1 MSADLLQLL
10 KSALPDLPVRENVP
24 FKEVTSWGI
33 GGSLPILA
41 EPTGDVELSNLCKLL
56 QKHRIPSFLIGGG
69 TNLAGCDKP
78 FEGVA
83 IRLGKGA
90 FTAVRV
96 GTTHV
101 TCGASVRLLELAR
114 SAARSGLGGLA
125 PLAGIPGTLGG
136 ALRMNAGAGG
146 AAIGDFVIQLC
157 GCRQDGSIWCAD
169 RDEVA
174 FGYRTSSIPA
184 DVILTSAILQL
195 PPSTREAEEEAISRE
210 LAARKDREPAG
221 RTAGCTFKNT
231 TAEDPAGKLIDM
243 CGLKG
248 LRRGG
253 CVVSEK
259 HANYIINESGD
270 ASEEAL
276 IELIIE
282 VRRKVAEKTG
292 FFLEPEVVFAD
303 PDALERIHREAPAPR
318 VTVLMGGDASEREV
332 SLRSGKAVSD
342 GLRQAGYTVTAV
354 DLQQCRIVP
363 EMRECDVVFPIFHGG
378 FGEGGDIQ
386 KLMEDAHITFVGSG
400 SESCRWMMDKI
411 TSKRRM
417 DAFGLPNAPW
427 GIVTTAYREKPG
439 HIPFPVVVKAPC
451 EGSTIGIEKVENA
464 GEWDEVL
471 DRLFQYDSVLL
482 VEKCIRGRELTIP
495 VVDGQVMP
503 IIEIRS
509 PNAFYDYDAKYV
521 YNNGHTE
528 YLCPAPDLPPQ
539 LEEELRELS
548 LKFAEVFRGRGMF
561 RIDYMLDGDLRPYI
575 LEGNALPGCTA
586 TSLVPK
592 AARQSGMSF
601 ARMVASLTMNAYLRR
616 KPVYPA
622 S

>member
-1 MSADLLQLL
+1 MNTDLRQLL
-10 KSALPDLPVRENVP
+10 RQELPELPVRENVP
-24 FKEVTSWGI
+24 FKEITSWGI

-41 EPTGDVELSNLCKLL
+41 EPAAGAELASLCKLL
-56 QKHRIPSFLIGGG
+56 QKHRIPALLLGGG

-78 FEGVA
+78 FDGVA
-83 IRLGKGA
+83 IRLAKGE
-90 FTAVRV
+90 FSAVRV
-96 GTTHV
+96 ANDLLE
-101 TCGASVRLLELAR
+101 CGAAVRLLELAKQ
-114 SAARSGLGGLA
+114 AAEAGFGGLA

-146 AAIGDFVIQLC
+146 VAIGDFVVRLC
-157 GCRQDGSIWCAD
+157 GVRQDGSAWSAEKA
-169 RDEVA
+169 EVE

-184 DVILTSAILQL
+184 DVTVTGAVLAL
-195 PPSTREAEEEAISRE
+195 PPGDRDAELEAVRQE
-210 LAARKDREPAG
+210 LAARKNREPAG

-248 LRRGG
+248 LRIGG
-253 CVVSEK
+253 CAVSEK
-259 HANYIINESGD
+259 HANYIINESGE

-282 VRRKVAEKTG
+282 IRRKVAEKTG

-303 PDALERIHREAPAPR
+303 PDALERIHREAPAPA

-342 GLRQAGYTVTAV
+342 GLRQAGYPVTTV

-363 EMRECDVVFPIFHGG
+363 EMRQCDVVFPIFHGG

-411 TSKRRM
+411 TCKRRM

-427 GIVTTAYREKPG
+427 GIITTAYREKPG
-439 HIPFPVVVKAPC
+439 HLDFPVVVKAPC
-451 EGSTIGIEKVENA
+451 EGSTIGIEKVERA
-464 GEWDEVL
+464 EEWDEAL
-471 DRLFQYDSVLL
+471 ERLFQYDSVLL
-482 VEKCIRGRELTIP
+482 VEKCIKGRELTIP
-495 VVDGQVMP
+495 VVDGKVMP
-503 IIEIRS
+503 IVEIRS
-509 PNAFYDYDAKYV
+509 PHAFYDYDAKYV

-528 YLCPAPDLPPQ
+528 YLCPAPDLPPE
-539 LEEELRELS
+539 LEEELRDLS

-561 RIDYMLDGDLRPYI
+561 RIDYMLDENLRPYI

-592 AARQSGMSF
+592 AARQSGISF
-601 ARMVASLTMNAYLRR
+601 ARMVAGLTMTAFLQK
-616 KPVYPA
+616 KPR
-622 S
+622 

>member
-1 MSADLLQLL
+1 MNADLRQML
-10 KSALPDLPVRENVP
+10 KQEFPDLPLRENVP

-33 GGSLPILA
+33 GGTLPFLA
-41 EPTGDVELSNLCKLL
+41 EPSGDVELSALYKFLKKN
-56 QKHRIPSFLIGGG
+56 RIPSLLIGGG
-69 TNLAGCDKP
+69 TNLAGCDNA
-78 FEGVA
+78 FDGVA

-90 FTAVRV
+90 FSAIRV
-96 GTTHV
+96 GSCHV
-101 TCGASVRLLELAR
+101 TCGAAVRLLELAKT
-114 SAARSGLGGLA
+114 AAQAGLGGLA
-125 PLAGIPGTLGG
+125 PLAGIPGSLGG

-146 AAIGDFVIQLC
+146 AAIGDFVVQLC
-157 GCRQDGSIWCAD
+157 GCRADGSIWCAD
-169 RDEVA
+169 REEVE
-174 FGYRTSSIPA
+174 FGYRTSSIPE
-184 DVILTSAILQL
+184 DVTLTSAILRL
-195 PPSTREAEEEAISRE
+195 PKSEQAAEEEAIRNE
-210 LAARKDREPAG
+210 LASRKLREPAG

-231 TAEDPAGKLIDM
+231 TTEDPAGKLIDM

-248 LRRGG
+248 LRSGG

-270 ASEEAL
+270 ATEESL
-276 IELIIE
+276 VDLIIE

-303 PDALERIHREAPAPR
+303 PEALERIHREAPAPK

-332 SLRSGKAVSD
+332 SLRSGKAVTE
-342 GLRQAGYTVTAV
+342 GLRQAGYPVTAV

-411 TSKRRM
+411 VSKRRM
-417 DAFGLPNAPW
+417 EAAGLPNAPW
-427 GIVTTAYREKPG
+427 GIITTAYREKPG
-439 HIPFPVVVKAPC
+439 HIDFPVVVKAPC
-451 EGSTIGIEKVENA
+451 EGSTIGIEKVESA
-464 GEWDEVL
+464 DQWDAAL
-471 DRLFQYDSVLL
+471 DRLFKYDSVLL
-482 VEKCIRGRELTIP
+482 VEKCISGRELTIP
-495 VVDGQVMP
+495 VVDGKVMP

-509 PNAFYDYDAKYV
+509 PNAFYDFDAKYV

-528 YLCPAPDLPPQ
+528 YLCPAPDLPPE
-539 LEEELRELS
+539 LEEELRDLS

-561 RIDYMLDGDLRPYI
+561 RIDYMLDQDLRPYI

-601 ARMVASLTMNAYLRR
+601 ARMVASLTMNAYLQ
-616 KPVYPA
+616 KKTVP
-622 S
+622 SIS